1 MRRSAGNPEKAHV
14 RVNNIRT
21 GGGMN
26 FFHISEQWRS
36 FLLRIVLP
44 TILTIVL
51 FVTAL
56 FLIIIPSIEHN
67 SLERK
72 REMILELTTAAWNI
86 LAKFEYD
93 EQVGLL
99 TREQAQRQA
108 IEQVRNLH
116 YGKQMKNY
124 FWINDMHPRM
134 VIHPYRSDLDGSDLT
149 DYTDPSGKRLFVEMV
164 DVVRRYGAGYV
175 EYLWQWQD
183 DTTRIVP
190 KISYVKGFAPWG
202 WIIGTGIYIE
212 DVRLEISRI
221 TSNIIQISLVILGVV
236 SVLLATIIVN
246 TLHTERQRSIA
257 EQALRESEEKYRTLV
272 ESSSE
277 GMLMALDGK
286 YMYANQM
293 ISDLLGYSQPEF
305 TGLQLHAVF
314 CDNPQHPGTAY
325 TRDLFAGKQV
335 PDQSEA
341 QMVTRG
347 GEIKDVLLSTSQ
359 IEIGT
364 RRGFIIVV
372 TDITK
377 RKQAEDALEAS
388 EAKFRTLA
396 NNLNV
401 GLYRRTAGS
410 RPVFIEVNPAMVK
423 LFGYESREEL
433 LACPV
438 QDLYHNPEEMRRLGP
453 IAESG
458 ALEREIVQL
467 RRRDGTVFSGSIWA
481 VAVRDEQGE
490 VQYFDGIV
498 EDVTDL
504 VARDEERERLLSE
517 MQSALFFFG
526 QALESLPQG
535 DVVTCSPGTSVREV
549 SRLLTD
555 HGTDCAVVLRD
566 NRPEGMIT
574 NRDLCTLLADAAAD
588 FQQPV
593 LHIMSSP
600 VITAERTARVFEVAL
615 LMEQHAI
622 SHVPVVD
629 AHGAVSG
636 MVTHA
641 MITPLQ
647 KYSPAVLLRRI
658 QQAANPE
665 TIIAQRTSLSYLI
678 TNLIQSG
685 ARPDYINNLS
695 AVVADTL
702 LKRLIELAVQKH
714 GLPPVRFCF
723 LVFGSEGRREQT
735 LQTDQDNAIVF
746 DDVEPELFESVQGYF
761 LALAE
766 TVCGWLNDA
775 GYSFCDGGNMAKN
788 PEWCQ
793 PLAEWKRYFTRWISQ
808 GSAEDLLRTKI
819 FFDFRC
825 AWGEADFAVQL
836 HLHLHAV
843 IAQHPR
849 FFQLLARNVLQLNPP
864 IGVFGSFVVEA
875 KGRHGKA
882 FDIKAAMLPMV
893 DFARIYALQQNIEEV
908 NTLERLRQ
916 LHEKNI
922 MSLQN
927 HNEMTQAYTYLM
939 QIRLR
944 TQAAAIGRGLPPD
957 NYINPRSL
965 SIIEQRLLKEIF
977 SQIKNF
983 QTRLSYDFTGQ
994 REGLT

>member
-1 MRRSAGNPEKAHV
+1 MKTLR
-14 RVNNIRT
+14 
-21 GGGMN
+21 
-26 FFHISEQWRS
+26 ISGQWSS

-51 FVTAL
+51 YVVAL
-56 FLIIIPSIEHN
+56 FTIIIPAIEHN

-72 REMILELTTAAWNI
+72 REMIRELTNAAWNV
-86 LAKFEYD
+86 LAKFEHD
-93 EQVGLL
+93 ELTGVL
-99 TREQAQRQA
+99 TREQAQAQA

-116 YGKQMKNY
+116 YGARMKDY

-134 VIHPYRSDLDGSDLT
+134 VIHPYRSDLNGSDLT
-149 DYTDPSGKRLFVEMV
+149 GYSDPAGKKLFVEMV
-164 DVVRRYGAGYV
+164 DVVRQYGSGYV

-183 DTTRIVP
+183 DATRIVP

-212 DVRLEISRI
+212 DVRLEIERI
-221 TSNIIQISLVILGVV
+221 TNNIIQISLVILGIV
-236 SVLLATIIVN
+236 SVLLTTIIFN
-246 TLHTERQRSIA
+246 TLHTERRRSLA

-293 ISDLLGYSQPEF
+293 ISNLLGYTQAEF
-305 TGLQLHAVF
+305 AGMQLHEVF
-314 CDNPQHPGTAY
+314 SDNPQHPGTAY
-325 TRDLFAGKQV
+325 TRDLFAGRQV
-335 PDQSEA
+335 GEQSEA

-347 GEIKDVLLSTSQ
+347 GEIKDVILSTSQ
-359 IEIGT
+359 IEIGP
-364 RRGFIIVV
+364 RRGFIMVV

-401 GLYRRTAGS
+401 GLYRRTAGT

-438 QDLYHNPEEMRRLGP
+438 QNLYQNPEEMRRLGP

-458 ALEREIVQL
+458 ALEREIVRL
-467 RRRDGTVFSGSIWA
+467 RRKDGTAFSGSIWA
-481 VAVRDEQGE
+481 VAVRDEQGD

-498 EDVTDL
+498 EDVTSL
-504 VARDEERERLLSE
+504 VARDEEREKLLSE

-526 QALESLPQG
+526 QGLDTLPQS
-535 DVVTCSPGTSVREV
+535 DAAVCAPGMSVRGV

-555 HGTDCAVVLRD
+555 HGSDCAVVLRD
-566 NRPEGMIT
+566 NLPAGIIT
-574 NRDLCTLLADAAAD
+574 NRDLCRLLADPGCD
-588 FQQPV
+588 LEQPV
-593 LHIMSSP
+593 AQVMSSP
-600 VITAERTARVFEVAL
+600 VITAGRTAHVFEVAL

-622 SHVPVVD
+622 SHIPVVD
-629 AHGAVSG
+629 ALGCVTG

-658 QQAANPE
+658 QQAADPE
-665 TIIAQRTSLSYLI
+665 TIIAQRATLSHMITS
-678 TNLIQSG
+678 LIQSG

-702 LKRLIELAVQKH
+702 LKRLIELGVQKH
-714 GLPPVRFCF
+714 GGPPVRFCF

-746 DDVEPELFESVQGYF
+746 EDVERERLEGVQRYF
-761 LALAE
+761 LDLAE

-775 GYSFCDGGNMAKN
+775 GYRFCDGGNMAKN

-793 PLAEWKRYFTRWISQ
+793 PLSEWQRYFTRWISQ

-825 AWGEADFAVQL
+825 AWGEDEFTAGL
-836 HLHLHAV
+836 HAHLHAV

-849 FFQLLARNVLQLNPP
+849 FFQLLARNVLQINPP
-864 IGVFGSFVVEA
+864 IGVFGTFVVES

-893 DFARIYALQQNIEEV
+893 DFARIYALQQNIETV
-908 NTLERLRQ
+908 NTLERLKQ

-922 MSLQN
+922 LSLQN
-927 HNEMTQAYTYLM
+927 YNEMTQAYTYLM

-944 TQAAAIGRGLPPD
+944 AQAAAASRGLPPD

-994 REGLT
+994 REGLS

>member
-1 MRRSAGNPEKAHV
+1 MLSL
-14 RVNNIRT
+14 
-21 GGGMN
+21 
-26 FFHISEQWRS
+26 HISDQWRS

-44 TILTIVL
+44 TILTVVL
-51 FVTAL
+51 YVLAL
-56 FLIIIPSIEHN
+56 FLIIIPTIEHN

-72 REMILELTTAAWNI
+72 REMIRELTNAAWNI

-93 EQVGLL
+93 EQLGLVNQ
-99 TREQAQRQA
+99 EQAQRQA

-116 YGKQMKNY
+116 YGEQMKNY

-149 DYTDPSGKRLFVEMV
+149 GYSDPSGKLLFVDMV
-164 DVVRRYGAGYV
+164 EVVRRNGAGYV

-183 DTTRIVP
+183 DMTRIVP

-202 WIIGTGIYIE
+202 WVIGTGIYIE
-212 DVRLEISRI
+212 DVREEIAQI
-221 TSNIIQISLVILGVV
+221 TSNIIQISLVIVGVV

-246 TLHTERQRSIA
+246 TLHTERQRSLA

-293 ISDLLGYSQPEF
+293 ITSLLGYSAAELAGMP
-305 TGLQLHAVF
+305 LHEIF
-314 CDNPQHPGTAY
+314 SDEPQHPGTAY
-325 TRDLFAGKQV
+325 TRDLLAGKTV
-335 PDQSEA
+335 PEQSEA
-341 QMVTRG
+341 RIITRS
-347 GEIKDVLLSTSQ
+347 GEIKDVILAASQ
-359 IEIGT
+359 IEISG
-364 RRGFIIVV
+364 RRGFIIVI
-372 TDITK
+372 TDITV

-388 EAKFRTLA
+388 ETKFRTLA

-410 RPVFIEVNPAMVK
+410 RPTFIEVNPAMVK
-423 LFGYESREEL
+423 LFGFESREEL

-438 QDLYHNPEEMRRLGP
+438 QDLYQNPEEMRRLGP

-458 ALEREIVQL
+458 ALEREIVRL
-467 RRRDGTVFSGSIWA
+467 RRKDGTMFSGSIWA
-481 VAVRDEQGE
+481 VAVRDEKGE
-490 VQYFDGIV
+490 LQYFDGIV
-498 EDVTDL
+498 EDVSDL
-504 VARDEERERLLSE
+504 VARDEERERLLTE

-526 QALESLPQG
+526 QAVGSLPLG
-535 DVVTCSPGTSVREV
+535 DSVTCPADTSIREV
-549 SRLLTD
+549 SRLTAARNC
-555 HGTDCAVVLRD
+555 DCAVVLRE
-566 NRPEGMIT
+566 NRPAGIIT
-574 NRDLCTLLADAAAD
+574 NRDLCKLLAEERADLEQPAA
-588 FQQPV
+588 Q
-593 LHIMSSP
+593 IMSAP
-600 VITAERTARVFEVAL
+600 LITADPATRVFKVGL

-629 AHGAVSG
+629 AHGTVTG
-636 MVTHA
+636 IVTHA

-647 KYSPAVLLRRI
+647 KYSPALLLRRI
-658 QQAANPE
+658 QQASTPE
-665 TIIAQRTSLSYLI
+665 TIIAQRTTLSSLI
-678 TNLIQSG
+678 TSLIQSG
-685 ARPDYINNLS
+685 ARPEYVNNVS
-695 AVVADTL
+695 AVTAETL
-702 LKRLIELAVQKH
+702 LSRLIELAIQQH

-723 LVFGSEGRREQT
+723 LVFGSEGRKEQT

-746 DDVEPELFESVQGYF
+746 EDVEPELFEDVQQYF
-761 LALAE
+761 LALAD

-775 GYSFCDGGNMAKN
+775 GYRFCDGDNMAKN

-819 FFDFRC
+819 FFDFRS
-825 AWGEADFAVQL
+825 AWGEADFAAQL
-836 HLHLHAV
+836 HKHLHTV

-864 IGVFGSFVVEA
+864 IGVFGSFVVES
-875 KGRHGKA
+875 KGRHGKV

-893 DFARIYALQQNIEEV
+893 DFARIYALQQNIEAA
-908 NTLERLRQ
+908 NTLERLKQ
-916 LHEKNI
+916 LHENNI
-922 MSLQN
+922 LSLQN

-944 TQAAAIGRGLPPD
+944 MQAAALSRGLPPD

-994 REGLT
+994 REGLS